1 MSLGFCWRALW
12 ICKSPRSVA
21 TERVKTDSWALGVLI
36 KGSCCWP
43 WKKAFQ
49 WNTGGSLIG
58 VCWGETEVRKQRKQ
72 ISSVQLL
79 SRVQLFVTP
88 WTAALQASLFIT
100 NSWSLLSSC
109 PSSRWCHP
117 TISSSVVPFSSCLQS
132 FPASGS
138 FPRSQFF
145 ASGDTDASF

>member
-100 NSWSLLSSC
+100 NSWSLLKLMSIQSVMSSNL
-109 PSSRWCHP
+109 
-117 TISSSVVPFSSCLQS
+117 SSSVIPFFSCLQS
-132 FPASGS
+132 FQASGS
-138 FPRSQFF
+138 FPMSQFY
-145 ASGDTDASF
+145 AHY